1 MKQMK
6 KVKQRKMLMVLPVL
20 IIPFLTLGFYALGG
34 GSTKTVSNESTDGLN
49 VQLPDP
55 NLKNENLMDKLS
67 FYEKARKDS
76 LKMAEWMRSDPYYNA
91 DENGEYGFEKKQLNP
106 TAALRYKPHLKIS
119 PYEKQSNPE
128 EKILQQLTLLE
139 KQINDPV
146 LPDEYLPA
154 VAPVPESLSQ
164 EVNRLEAMME
174 MMQKGSIEDPE
185 IKKLETTLEKIL
197 DIQHTGRIKE
207 RMKNEFANE
216 TTKVFA
222 VSEFATEDTITE
234 GFYGMSDEE
243 QVEGQQSIAAVVH
256 DNQTLVN
263 GAVIK
268 LRLQQDIYINGS
280 LIPRGQFLFGLVSL
294 NGERLE
300 IEIESIRNKQQLL
313 PVRLK
318 VFDMDGIE
326 GIYIPGAITRD
337 VAKQS
342 TDHSLQL
349 VELSGMDQSL
359 KTQAA
364 SAGLNTAKNLLSKKI
379 KLVKVSVKAGYK
391 VLLKG

>member
-1 MKQMK
+1 
-6 KVKQRKMLMVLPVL
+6 
-20 IIPFLTLGFYALGG
+20 
-34 GSTKTVSNESTDGLN
+34 
-49 VQLPDP
+49 
-55 NLKNENLMDKLS
+55 
-67 FYEKARKDS
+67 
-76 LKMAEWMRSDPYYNA
+76 
-91 DENGEYGFEKKQLNP
+91 
-106 TAALRYKPHLKIS
+106 
-119 PYEKQSNPE
+119 
-128 EKILQQLTLLE
+128 
-139 KQINDPV
+139 
-146 LPDEYLPA
+146 
-154 VAPVPESLSQ
+154 
-164 EVNRLEAMME
+164 
-174 MMQKGSIEDPE
+174 
-185 IKKLETTLEKIL
+185 
-197 DIQHTGRIKE
+197 
-207 RMKNEFANE
+207 
-216 TTKVFA
+216 
-222 VSEFATEDTITE
+222 
-234 GFYGMSDEE
+234 
-243 QVEGQQSIAAVVH
+243 
-256 DNQTLVN
+256 TLVN

-342 TDHSLQL
+342 ADHSLQL

-379 KLVKVSVKAGYK
+379 KLVKVSVKAGY
-391 VLLKG
+391 